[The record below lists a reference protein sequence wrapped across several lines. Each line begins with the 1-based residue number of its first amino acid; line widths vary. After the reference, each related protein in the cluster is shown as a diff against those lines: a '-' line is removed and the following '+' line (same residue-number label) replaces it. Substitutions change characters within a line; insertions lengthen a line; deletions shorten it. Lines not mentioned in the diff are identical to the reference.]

1 VRQRIWK
8 QELLRSKE
16 WSDMNEGMNTKQF
29 AAEFETAFGVATKL
43 MTGLGKVIKGRED
56 TVRLTITALFADG
69 HLLLEDYPGSGKTT
83 LTKTLGRLI
92 SRERNTPEQQHILN
106 FRRVQFTPDMLPG
119 DVLGVN
125 IFEAKTGQFRFMHG
139 PIFAHIVLADE
150 INRAGPK
157 VQAAFLECMAEKQV
171 TIDNVTHALD
181 ELFFV
186 VGTQNPLDIA
196 GTYPLPIVQLDRF
209 LFKVPMSYVDRAN
222 ELDILAN
229 HTAIAEAVETI
240 APACSRDEIITAR
253 VAARNVFVA
262 PALREAI
269 VDICQATRGNPILQY
284 GASTRAALM
293 LQSATKAWAV
303 VNRRDFAIEDD
314 LKSVLPFVLLHRLK
328 FHSGVGDPRAALS
341 DLATP
346 ILERLIKAGA

>member
-1 VRQRIWK
+1 
-8 QELLRSKE
+8 
-16 WSDMNEGMNTKQF
+16 MNTKQF
-29 AAEFETAFGVATKL
+29 AAEFETAFSVAAKL
-43 MTGLGKVIKGRED
+43 TSGLSKVIKGRED
-56 TVRLTITALFADG
+56 TIRLTITALFADG

-92 SRERNTPEQQHILN
+92 SQEAKRDAQDHILN
-106 FRRVQFTPDMLPG
+106 FRRVQFTPDLLPG

-125 IFEAKTGQFRFMHG
+125 VFEPKSGQFRFVYG

-171 TIDNVTHALD
+171 TIDNITHPLD
-181 ELFFV
+181 DLFFV

-209 LFKVPMSYVDRAN
+209 LFKVPMSYVDRSY
-222 ELDILAN
+222 ELEILE
-229 HTAIAEAVETI
+229 HHSAISEAVEKI
-240 APACSRDEIITAR
+240 DPVCSRDEILTAR
-253 VAARNVFVA
+253 VAARNVLVK
-262 PALREAI
+262 PAIREAI
-269 VDICQATRGNPILQY
+269 VDICQVTRNNPILQY

-303 VNRRDFAIEDD
+303 VNRREFATEDD
-314 LKSVLPFVLLHRLK
+314 LKAVLPFVLLHRLK
-328 FHSGVGDPRAALS
+328 FHS
-341 DLATP
+341 
-346 ILERLIKAGA
+346 

>member
-1 VRQRIWK
+1 M
-8 QELLRSKE
+8 S
-16 WSDMNEGMNTKQF
+16 TKQF
-29 AAEFETAFGVATKL
+29 AAEFETAFSIGEKL
-43 MTGLGKVIKGRED
+43 MSGLSKVIRGRED
-56 TVRLTITALFADG
+56 TIRLSIAALFADG

-92 SRERNTPEQQHILN
+92 AKDGQQKDQEHILN

-125 IFEAKTGQFRFMHG
+125 IFEPKTGAFRFLHG

-171 TIDNVTHALD
+171 TIDNVTHPLD

-209 LFKVPMSYVDRAN
+209 LFKVPMSYVDRRH
-222 ELDILAN
+222 ELEILEQ
-229 HTAIAEAVETI
+229 HTVIADNVEHI
-240 APACSRDEIITAR
+240 EPVCSRSDVLAAR
-253 VAARNVFVA
+253 VAARNVFMK
-262 PALREAI
+262 PSIREAI
-269 VDICQATRGNPILQY
+269 VDICQATRSNPMLQF

-303 VNRRDFAIEDD
+303 VQRRDFATEDD
-314 LKSVLPFVLLHRLK
+314 LKTVLPFVLLHRLK
-328 FHSGVGDPRAALS
+328 FHGGAGEPVTALS
-341 DLATP
+341 EITEP
-346 ILERLIKAGA
+346 VLERLINSGM